1 MLSLRRIYS
10 TWWPLAASWLLMSV
24 ELPAMSAFVARLPDA
39 EINLAAYGG
48 IVFPL
53 ALIIESPILMLLSAS
68 TALSKD
74 WGSYIKIHRFMMVT
88 SAIMTSIHFLIAF
101 TPLYDWI
108 VINILGAPAEIIEA
122 GRIGLQIML
131 PWTWSIAYRRF
142 HQGVLIRFEHSR
154 AIGIGTGIRIS
165 ANLAVL
171 TLGYLAGDISGIVV
185 ATSAVI
191 CGVVVEAIYV
201 GIVVRPV
208 LNNELKLAPPLPVP
222 LTFAAFMDFY
232 IPLALTSLLN
242 LLVQPIG
249 SAAVSR
255 MPRPIESLAAWSV
268 VSGLIFMLRSPGIAF
283 NEVVVALLDRPRSS
297 APLWRFAVILIA
309 VSSLLL
315 LLITATPLA
324 WIWFSGVSGLS
335 FELAML
341 ATTSLWLALPGPAL
355 AVLQSWYQGAMLHDR
370 RTRGI
375 TVAVVIYLIVSAAVL
390 WAGAAWGGAPG
401 LYVALAAFISVGL
414 AQTLWLWYASRPA
427 IRKVRQR
434 DGLPLVADGQ

>member
-1 MLSLRRIYS
+1 
-10 TWWPLAASWLLMSV
+10 MSV
-24 ELPAMSAFVARLPDA
+24 ELPAMSAFVARMPDA

-53 ALIIESPILMLLSAS
+53 ALIIESPILMLLAAS

-74 WGSYIKIHRFMMVT
+74 WGSYLLVRRFMMIT
-88 SAIMTSIHFLIAF
+88 SAIMTFVHFLIAF

-122 GRIGLQIML
+122 GRVGLQIML
-131 PWTWSIAYRRF
+131 PWTWAIAYRRF

-154 AIGIGTGIRIS
+154 VIGIGTGIRIS
-165 ANLAVL
+165 ANLVVL
-171 TLGYLAGDISGIVV
+171 TLGYLAGNISGIVI

-191 CGVVVEAIYV
+191 CGVVIEAIYV

-208 LNNELKLAPPLPVP
+208 LKNELKLVPPLEVP
-222 LTFAAFMDFY
+222 LTFAVFMDFY

-255 MPRPIESLAAWSV
+255 MPRPIESLAAWAV
-268 VSGLIFMLRSPGIAF
+268 VSGLIFMLRSGGIAY

-297 APLWRFAVILIA
+297 APLWRFAVILITA
-309 VSSLLL
+309 SSLLL
-315 LLITATPLA
+315 LLITITPLA
-324 WIWFSGVSGLS
+324 WLWFSGVSGLS
-335 FELAML
+335 TELAKL

-355 AVLQSWYQGAMLHDR
+355 AVLQSWYQGTMLHDR
-370 RTRGI
+370 RTRASPWLLSFI
-375 TVAVVIYLIVSAAVL
+375 S
-390 WAGAAWGGAPG
+390 
-401 LYVALAAFISVGL
+401 ALARRYYG
-414 AQTLWLWYASRPA
+414 
-427 IRKVRQR
+427 
-434 DGLPLVADGQ
+434 